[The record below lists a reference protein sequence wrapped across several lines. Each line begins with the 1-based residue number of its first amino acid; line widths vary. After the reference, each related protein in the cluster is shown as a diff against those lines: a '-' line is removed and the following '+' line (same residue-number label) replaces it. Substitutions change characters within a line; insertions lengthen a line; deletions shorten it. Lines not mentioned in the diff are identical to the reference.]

1 MRGRPLRVSLLA
13 GLELSRMRVARVGR
27 RSHPVRRVPASHG
40 RRRTVVVVSLVRVRR
55 VVPVVVERRVT
66 AGPAVHLEGLVD
78 VAPRPVH
85 VRPGVAGVLLVLLAP
100 LGPDDAEN
108 HREEEQGVHEAEA
121 DDEAKHL
128 KDWEVVEMGEFW

>member
-1 MRGRPLRVSLLA
+1 M
-13 GLELSRMRVARVGR
+13 
-27 RSHPVRRVPASHG
+27 
-40 RRRTVVVVSLVRVRR
+40 VVVSLVRVRR
-55 VVPVVVERRVT
+55 VVPVVVGRRVT
-66 AGPAVHLEGLVD
+66 AWPAVHLVGLVH
-78 VAPRPVH
+78 VAPGPVH
-85 VRPGVAGVLLVLLAP
+85 VRPRVGGVLIILLAP